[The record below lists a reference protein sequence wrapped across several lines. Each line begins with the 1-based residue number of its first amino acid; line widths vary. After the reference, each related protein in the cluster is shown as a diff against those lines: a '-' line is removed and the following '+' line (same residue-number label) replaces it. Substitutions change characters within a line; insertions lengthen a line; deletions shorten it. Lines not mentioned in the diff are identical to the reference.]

1 MKKFKKKL
9 KNRKKEN
16 REKEIADL
24 KRMKEKRKY
33 RLKMEVT

>member
-24 KRMKEKRKY
+24 KRMKEKRNY

>member
-24 KRMKEKRKY
+24 KRMKERRNY